1 MLHRVVHMGESGGP
15 GKSGVKSNG
24 FSNGYANRERKRCE
38 AGTETG
44 NCPQDVNNV
53 ALSLKQVD
61 KSNEKGGLPPGAQAG
76 TASAKTNH
84 RNKQSFST
92 GIYKSKMNKAFTL
105 ASGSKIRSALL
116 SQAGLR
122 HDVMPATVDEKPIRE
137 SLVNASREPREI
149 ADALANA
156 KAAEVARD
164 RSGYVL
170 GCDQIAA
177 LDGQI
182 LAKPADPDDAI
193 RQLLQLSGRRHV
205 LHSAAVLYLDGA
217 AVWRAVGQVTM
228 VMHDLSPGY
237 IDDYVRRNWA
247 SIRDSVGCY
256 KLEEEGARLF
266 SAVKGD
272 YFHVLGLPLLEL
284 LSYLA
289 EMGDLER

>member
-1 MLHRVVHMGESGGP
+1 MVCA
-15 GKSGVKSNG
+15 KTAK
-24 FSNGYANRERKRCE
+24 
-38 AGTETG
+38 
-44 NCPQDVNNV
+44 CPHAVNNI
-53 ALSLKQVD
+53 ALRLKQGD
-61 KSNEKGGLPPGAQAG
+61 KSDENGGLPPSAQAG
-76 TASAKTNH
+76 AALGKTSH

-92 GIYKSKMNKAFTL
+92 GIYKNKMNKAFTL

-122 HDVMPATVDEKPIRE
+122 HDVMPAAVDEKPIRE
-137 SLVNASREPREI
+137 TMVAAGDEPHEI
-149 ADALANA
+149 AAALANA
-156 KAAEVARD
+156 KVAEVARQS
-164 RSGYVL
+164 SGYVL

-182 LAKPADPDDAI
+182 LAKPADLDDAI
-193 RQLLQLSGRRHV
+193 RQLGQLSGRRHV
-205 LHSAAVLYLDGA
+205 LYSAAVLYLDGA

-237 IDDYVRRNWA
+237 IADYARRNWE
-247 SIRDSVGCY
+247 SIRHSVGCY
-256 KLEEEGARLF
+256 KLEEEGVRLF